1 MVRPLWSLSA
11 CLIHFCGLR
20 RIFVKTVDEIWQIII
35 IIIRS
40 LNGFSRAQWLY
51 QNRTESKKIKSRVG
65 FFGVRGENRS
75 ARGETAH
82 SRVENQQT
90 QSTTTGRKSNPWA
103 LLVEGECSHQCASPT
118 VEVSVIA
125 HLRISKSRILTS
137 VGSRSPLSSFVN
149 CVKLTMSLGRE

>member
-1 MVRPLWSLSA
+1 MVRPSWSLSA
-11 CLIHFCGLR
+11 CLIHVCGLC
-20 RIFVKTVDEIWQIII
+20 RIFVKTVDEIWQVI

-51 QNRTESKKIKSRVG
+51 QNRTESQKIKSKVG
-65 FFGVRGENRS
+65 WDRKTGVPREKI
-75 ARGETAH
+75 
-82 SRVENQQT
+82 ENQQT

-103 LLVEGECSHQCASPT
+103 LFVEGEHSDQCANP
-118 VEVSVIA
+118 VVGFEVSVIA

>member
-1 MVRPLWSLSA
+1 MVRPSWSLSA

-35 IIIRS
+35 IIRS
-40 LNGFSRAQWLY
+40 LNGFSRARRLY
-51 QNRTESKKIKSRVG
+51 QNRTESQKNLIKSW
-65 FFGVRGENRS
+65 VRRENRS
-75 ARGETAH
+75 TQGKTFH

-103 LLVEGECSHQCASPT
+103 LLVEGEHSDQCAKPA
-118 VEVSVIA
+118 VGFEVSVIA